1 MVLVLASHQTDT
13 ELMNEILTL
22 LMSSYEDI
30 RDFCDQLREVVEL
43 DQVVQHYRAITI
55 ISNVYKW
62 LGLNL
67 SIFLQMGMDTVELEE
82 LRGFGIKYLESTHLF
97 GE

>member
-1 MVLVLASHQTDT
+1 
-13 ELMNEILTL
+13 MNEILTL

-62 LGLNL
+62 LG
-67 SIFLQMGMDTVELEE
+67 
-82 LRGFGIKYLESTHLF
+82 
-97 GE
+97 